1 MTVNQGPSAASQ
13 ERQPHGQAAPRTR
26 TGPVAVAGGAVVGLG
41 VPLLAQLLG
50 IGPEEVD
57 GWFVV
62 GGLVLVLAVTWIDVV
77 FMRWLA
83 SKYVGDLASG
93 VEAVAATLRHGVQ
106 QSWQPGNLRELRIS
120 ENSTGELGRASRAVN
135 ELIEALE
142 AERAFRTIVDASGDL
157 VLLLDDTGHVAFASK
172 SVTKILGWTAAE
184 VHQQALASFVHA
196 GDIERF
202 AELVDA
208 GGDTTDEGDRPRLRL
223 RSQDGSWRVLEWA
236 VSVRRD
242 RELGKVLLTGRDV
255 TDQVEIERELLH
267 QAHHDPL
274 TGLPNRKAL
283 MQISH
288 ETVVTASVEK
298 PVAVLMID
306 LDRFKD
312 VNDSL
317 GHAVGDK
324 LLSQVGQ
331 RLRSILRPGDTIARL
346 GGDEFAVLLP
356 LANEGDAR
364 LVAERLAGQLE
375 EPFSIDG
382 MDLHVEASI
391 GIAVSHRA
399 GRDETATTETLFR
412 ESDIAMY
419 RAKEGG
425 TGIAIFDPE
434 RDSGQSRSRLELS
447 AELRRAI
454 NEDQLVLH
462 FQPVV
467 DVLQGRLAGVEALV
481 RWMHPDRGLLA
492 PGEFLPLAEQTGLI
506 VPLSKWVMAS
516 ALNQAATWLAGGRP
530 LQIAVNMSPRWLQNA
545 DVPDIVAGLLAE
557 TEVAPSLLRL
567 EITESVVLAD
577 PEETLPMLNRLRRM
591 GIGLSLDDFGTG
603 YSSMTHLRNLP
614 VDEVKVDRAFVQAMT
629 SSPED
634 AVIVRAAIELGH
646 NLGMSVVAEGIEDAD
661 TLAEI
666 VASGCSLAQGYYF
679 SRPLPPE
686 ELMRWAEARFPY
698 SPEEETLPQELLG

>member
-1 MTVNQGPSAASQ
+1 MSQGPSAAPE
-13 ERQPHGQAAPRTR
+13 ERKTPGRTGPRTR
-26 TGPVAVAGGAVVGLG
+26 TGPVALAGGVVVGLG
-41 VPLLAQLLG
+41 VPLALPFLGVPFEDMTAQ
-50 IGPEEVD
+50 V
-57 GWFVV
+57 
-62 GGLVLVLAVTWIDVV
+62 VLACLAVTLVVTWIDVI

-83 SKYVGDLASG
+83 GKYVGDLASG
-93 VEAVAATLRHGVQ
+93 VEAVAKTLRHGVQ
-106 QSWQPGNLRELRIS
+106 QSWQSGNLRELRIP
-120 ENSTGELGRASRAVN
+120 ENSDGELGRASRAVN

-142 AERAFRTIVDASGDL
+142 AERAFRSIVDASGDL
-157 VLLLDDTGHVAFASK
+157 VLLLDDTGQVAFSSK
-172 SVTKILGWTAAE
+172 SVTKILGWTAGE
-184 VHQQALASFVHA
+184 LHQQPLAAFVHA

-202 AELVDA
+202 AELIDA
-208 GGDTTDEGDRPRLRL
+208 EGDPPAESDRPRLRL
-223 RSQDGSWRVLEWA
+223 RSQDGSWRVMEWA
-236 VSVRRD
+236 VSVRGD

-255 TDQVEIERELLH
+255 TDQVEVERELLH

-288 ETVVTASVEK
+288 ETVITASADR

-356 LANEGDAR
+356 MANESDAR

-375 EPFSIDG
+375 EPFAIDG

-391 GIAVSHRA
+391 GIAVSHRT
-399 GRDETATTETLFR
+399 GREEKATTETLFR

-425 TGIAIFDPE
+425 TGIAIFDPD
-434 RDSGQSRSRLELS
+434 RDSGQSRSRLEMS
-447 AELRRAI
+447 AELRKAI
-454 NEDQLVLH
+454 NENQLILH
-462 FQPVV
+462 YQPVV

-481 RWMHPDRGLLA
+481 RWQHPERGLMA

-506 VPLSKWVMAS
+506 VPLSKWVMAK
-516 ALNQAATWLAGGRP
+516 ALGQAALWLGGGRP
-530 LQIAVNMSPRWLQNA
+530 LQIAVNMSPRWLQNV
-545 DVPDIVAGLLAE
+545 DVPDIVASLLAE
-557 TEVAPSLLRL
+557 TEVSPSLLRL

-686 ELMRWAEARFPY
+686 ELMRWAQERFPY
-698 SPEEETLPQELLG
+698 TPEEALQHDVLG